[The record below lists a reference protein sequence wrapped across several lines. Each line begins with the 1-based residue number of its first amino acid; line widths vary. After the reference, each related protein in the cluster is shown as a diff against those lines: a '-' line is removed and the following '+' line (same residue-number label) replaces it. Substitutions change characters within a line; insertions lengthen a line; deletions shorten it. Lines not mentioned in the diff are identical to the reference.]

1 MIETITRAEQVELSN
16 YIENIKRMKSL
27 SDKLDEKYYDEKVAT
42 YALNAH
48 IDASNVIEEVTDI
61 IENNFDL
68 FFDCKKLH
76 PMDCDKG
83 THHFDGLVSDTLKF
97 YVKGF
102 IIHLCIQSR
111 AIKEAYLGEGLNP
124 HFSVARWGVHVAHI
138 VPYKE
143 EGERSIGSDL
153 IYVHSAFSDPL
164 ITIDEGDKHT
174 ALEWARFK
182 EMADN
187 TRLCSARLLKHLKDF
202 LNEKYEKIK
211 KDVEKKEV
219 AMDKNL
225 KCPVYQKVSR

>member
-68 FFDCKKLH
+68 FFDCKRLK
-76 PMDCDKG
+76 PWNDVNS
-83 THHFDGLVSDTLKF
+83 HHFDGVVQDTLKF

-111 AIKEAYLGEGLNP
+111 AIEKAYWTENSDVA
-124 HFSVARWGVHVAHI
+124 FSVARWGVHVAHI
-138 VPYKE
+138 VPYAEK
-143 EGERSIGSDL
+143 GEQSIGSDL

-219 AMDKNL
+219 ALDKNL
-225 KCPVYQKVSR
+225 KCPVYEKVSR